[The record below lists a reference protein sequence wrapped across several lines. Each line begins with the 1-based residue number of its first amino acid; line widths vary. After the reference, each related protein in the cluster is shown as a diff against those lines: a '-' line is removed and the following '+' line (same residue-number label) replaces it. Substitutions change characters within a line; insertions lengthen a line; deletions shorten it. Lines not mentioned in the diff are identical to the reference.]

1 MMSDNQCATEDSI
14 MSGMSKRIQVTVPD
28 KLAEELQRWAD
39 YDGRPLSNL
48 ALTFWSALLM
58 KPKKRSLNGQKK
70 LTHPPRARG
79 NK

>member
-48 ALTFWSALLM
+48 AA
-58 KPKKRSLNGQKK
+58 
-70 LTHPPRARG
+70 
-79 NK
+79 

>member
-48 ALTFWSALLM
+48 AAYLL
-58 KPKKRSLNGQKK
+58 KRAVSEAKKEIAEWTKEA
-70 LTHPPRARG
+70 HPPTQSKG
-79 NK
+79 E

>member
-39 YDGRPLSNL
+39 YEGRPLSNR
-48 ALTFWSALLM
+48 AAYLLERAVNEA
-58 KPKKRSLNGQKK
+58 KKEIAEWTKEAQ
-70 LTHPPRARG
+70 PPRARG